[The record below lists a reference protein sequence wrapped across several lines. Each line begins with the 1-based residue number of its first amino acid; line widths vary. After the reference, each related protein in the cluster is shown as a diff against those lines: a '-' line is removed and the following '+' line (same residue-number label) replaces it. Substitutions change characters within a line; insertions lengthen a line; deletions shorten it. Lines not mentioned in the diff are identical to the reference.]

1 MIMAHNKDDFEVFVN
16 AMFIAFKTLADEKGF
31 DDETTIN
38 AAYYTVM
45 AVAADVFTRAMGLD
59 VNRYEDVMLGHK
71 KAEEWIIRIGEEIQK
86 ERKNQHY
93 EDK

>member
-1 MIMAHNKDDFEVFVN
+1 MSMAQNKDDLGVFVN

-38 AAYYTVM
+38 AAYYTTM
-45 AVAADVFTRAMGLD
+45 AVAADVFTRVMGLD
-59 VNRYEDVMLGHK
+59 PNRYEDVKRGHE

-86 ERKNQHY
+86 ERKNRKKG
-93 EDK
+93 E